1 MWLKQMKKKTL
12 KWRDEHIW
20 GSDRQWYF
28 IFNHSLLN
36 LGVDNWMP
44 MKNMFLLLE
53 VGWSLEDRRR
63 SNIQLKFELLVNSS
77 FV

>member
-1 MWLKQMKKKTL
+1 
-12 KWRDEHIW
+12 
-20 GSDRQWYF
+20 
-28 IFNHSLLN
+28 
-36 LGVDNWMP
+36 MP